1 MSELKKLLG
10 KRIKELRVAKNY
22 TQEYLAELTDL
33 GSTSISK
40 IETGLYHPSD
50 ENLEK
55 ISKALGVEP
64 YKLYIFE
71 HLKNP
76 IEIRKRV
83 QMMID
88 NSSDEEIKTIYK
100 ILSGLCNF

>member
-10 KRIKELRVAKNY
+10 KRIKELRTAKNY

-50 ENLEK
+50 DNLEK
-55 ISKALGVEP
+55 IAAALEVEP
-64 YKLYIFE
+64 YKLYMFE
-71 HLKNP
+71 HLKKPDEVREKVFELIKNASDD
-76 IEIRKRV
+76 EICLV
-83 QMMID
+83 
-88 NSSDEEIKTIYK
+88 YK
-100 ILSGLCNF
+100 ILNSIL